1 MHILW
6 MVQKSCTRIGIP
18 GFLWNTATFFGG
30 IITKNKP
37 RVVLSQLVQ
46 DFATIHPA
54 LAQVPNKFAG
64 RLIGIRGEV
73 IRQARR

>member
-1 MHILW
+1 MKH
-6 MVQKSCTRIGIP
+6 C
-18 GFLWNTATFFGG
+18 NFFGG
-30 IITKNKP
+30 IITKKT

-46 DFATIHPA
+46 DSATIHPA